1 MEMRETFLYFREDDC
16 PLLFKDLAWMFGCN
30 VKEVQ
35 HCMDGSHP
43 MLRDE
48 GFGQVLKRKI
58 PKVRGAVGRPRK
70 AGTHDGAQKEQ
81 DVQRRAQRLEDE
93 ARFKEWLEGFEDA

>member
-1 MEMRETFLYFREDDC
+1 
-16 PLLFKDLAWMFGCN
+16 MFGCN

-48 GFGQVLKRKI
+48 GFGQVLKRKS

-70 AGTHDGAQKEQ
+70 DGAQKEQ
-81 DVQRRAQRLEDE
+81 DVQARAQRLEDE
-93 ARFKEWLEGFEDA
+93 ARFKEWLEGFDDA